1 MWEIKCLLSKY
12 SKEGRAGMKVSGFT
26 FVKNAI
32 KYGYPVVESIT
43 SILPV
48 VDEMIVCL
56 GNSEDDTED
65 LIKSIGS
72 NKIKFVHSLWDDNLR
87 EGGKVLAVETDKA
100 LAATAADSNWL
111 FYIQAD
117 EVVHEKYH
125 AAITAAMRQYKDDER
140 VEGLLFN
147 YHHFY
152 GSYKYIGDGRSWYS
166 KEIRIIRNSKR
177 IKSYRDAQGFRWAD
191 DRKLNVKLINAYIYH
206 YGWVRNPILMQR
218 KAADF
223 GKLWAGEAG
232 KAENVK
238 EETTALF
245 DYSKIDSVTMF
256 TGTHPAVMQKLLSN
270 ENWQFEKETKTK
282 NFKNIKHRILYFLW
296 QQFGWRPFEYRNYKR
311 I

>member
-1 MWEIKCLLSKY
+1 
-12 SKEGRAGMKVSGFT
+12 MKVSGFT
-26 FVKNAI
+26 FVRNAV

-56 GNSEDDTED
+56 GNSDDETEAV
-65 LIKSIGS
+65 IKAIGS
-72 NKIKFVHSLWDDNLR
+72 EKIKIVHSVWDDSLR

-100 LAATAADSNWL
+100 IAATAADSDWL

-125 AAITAAMRQYKDDER
+125 HTITEAMHRYNSDKK

-166 KEIRIIRNSKR
+166 KEIRIIRNDKH
-177 IKSYRDAQGFRWAD
+177 IKSYRDAQGFRWD
-191 DRKLNVKLINAYIYH
+191 NDRKLNVKLIDAYIYH
-206 YGWVRNPILMQR
+206 YGWVRNPLLMHKKTESFR
-218 KAADF
+218 
-223 GKLWAGEAG
+223 KLWAGEEG
-232 KAENVK
+232 RQRGDESEKQPVQ
-238 EETTALF
+238 F
-245 DYSKIDSVTMF
+245 DYSNIDSVTLF
-256 TGTHPAVMQKLLSN
+256 KGTHPAVMSSLI
-270 ENWQFEKETKTK
+270 EKEDWSFEVDLKKK
-282 NFKNIKHRILYFLW
+282 NFKNIKHRVLYFLW
-296 QQFGWRPFEYRNYKR
+296 QQFGWRPFEYSNYIK